1 MIFSNSLI
9 IIIIIMI
16 IISLTEKGEVD
27 SRMMGFLRNGGNIG
41 KFPNT
46 RHSLRLDR

>member
-1 MIFSNSLI
+1 MIFSNSL

-27 SRMMGFLRNGGNIG
+27 SRMKGFLRNGGNIS

-46 RHSLRLDR
+46 RHCLRLDR